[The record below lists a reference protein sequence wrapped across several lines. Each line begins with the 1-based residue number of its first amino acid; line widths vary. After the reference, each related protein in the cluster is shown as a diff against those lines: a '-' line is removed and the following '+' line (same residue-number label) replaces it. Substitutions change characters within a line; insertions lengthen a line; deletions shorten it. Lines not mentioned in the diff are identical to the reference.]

1 MDEQHFRLLD
11 DKDRDGKINL
21 VVNMW
26 HCMSPCALRSGR
38 TATLVVRVAPERNDT
53 CLYHPSARLG
63 KRHALCD
70 HRLPRRGTTTLS
82 EISIVSISVAERSFS
97 LLDHVQM
104 CVKPMPQ
111 LLLRSSW

>member
-21 VVNMW
+21 VVNVW
-26 HCMSPCALRSGR
+26 HCMSPCALQSGR

-53 CLYHPSARLG
+53 CLNHPSARLG

-70 HRLPRRGTTTLS
+70 HHLPRCGTTTWS
-82 EISIVSISVAERSFS
+82 EISIVSIRTADISLCQHYNVYFVLESLTSSVS
-97 LLDHVQM
+97 
-104 CVKPMPQ
+104 C
-111 LLLRSSW
+111 